1 MGMLMLEATDAL
13 GEQLASR
20 AADATGVAM
29 GWDSGLS
36 CATFDSE
43 EMDDAELQKALYDA
57 LAAADPDWASHLQ
70 ATE

>member
-1 MGMLMLEATDAL
+1 MGMLILEATDTL
-13 GEQLASR
+13 GEQLASQ

-36 CATFDSE
+36 CATFDSD
-43 EMDDAELQKALYDA
+43 MDDAELQKAIYDA
-57 LAAADPDWASHLQ
+57 LAVADPDWAAHLQ

>member
-1 MGMLMLEATDAL
+1 MGMLILEATDSL

-29 GWDSGLS
+29 GWDSELS
-36 CATFDSE
+36 CATFDADD
-43 EMDDAELQKALYDA
+43 MGDAELQKEIYDA